1 MAQIE
6 IIYFSGYGHT
16 TKQAEAVLEGA
27 QSVGN
32 ARLWALPE
40 DGVASEAMWDAADEA
55 DALIFGSPTYMG
67 NAAWQFKRFA
77 DESSKRWFGRSWSN
91 KVAGGFTNSASTV
104 GDKGVTMAWLQTLAA
119 QHGMHWIALDQM
131 PANAMVATTADRN
144 WAGGSA
150 GALSTSPSDASP
162 EEGPSEGDLI
172 SAKDYGARVA
182 LWAAK
187 FAGE

>member
-16 TKQAEAVLEGA
+16 AKQAEAVLEGA
-27 QSVGN
+27 QREGN
-32 ARLWALPE
+32 ARIWALPE
-40 DGVASEAMWDAADEA
+40 DGVASEALWTAADAA

-77 DESSKRWFGRSWSN
+77 DESSKRWFGRDWSN

-104 GDKGVTMAWLQTLAA
+104 GDKGMTMAWFQTYAA
-119 QHGMHWIALDQM
+119 QQGMHWISLDQM
-131 PANAMVATTADRN
+131 PSNAMAATPDDRN

-150 GALSTSPSDASP
+150 GALATSPSDASP
-162 EEGPSEGDLI
+162 EQGPRKGDLI
-172 SAKDYGARVA
+172 SARDYGARVA
-182 LWAAK
+182 HWAAK
-187 FAGE
+187 LAAA